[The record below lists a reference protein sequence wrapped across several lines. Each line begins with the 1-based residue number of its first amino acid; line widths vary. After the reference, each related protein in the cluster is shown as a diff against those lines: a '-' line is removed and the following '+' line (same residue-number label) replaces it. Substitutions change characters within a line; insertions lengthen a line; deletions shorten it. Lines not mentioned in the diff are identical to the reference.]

1 MNTIVKHISHY
12 FKSKLWD
19 TYQVYSNFLIAHI
32 INYYIVIKFFLKKI
46 KDYINFLMYLPI
58 YYQL

>member
-1 MNTIVKHISHY
+1 MNTIVKHVSHY

-32 INYYIVIKFFLKKI
+32 INYYIGIKFFLK
-46 KDYINFLMYLPI
+46 NN
-58 YYQL
+58 